1 MTSRVK
7 PHLGPG
13 RFSLTVGPTRFHP
26 GRTRLGSGLMRMLN
40 VMQETMP
47 FFSFSSS
54 FVLCKCFL
62 CFFTFIC
69 CVFSVWVVFS
79 GFVSE
84 KIRKIDSFF
93 CVGAFGCWE
102 ISRGVKR
109 KREIVIFLVV
119 LFLVV
124 IFMSVFCVS
133 SM

>member
-1 MTSRVK
+1 MTSRVQ
-7 PHLGPG
+7 PLLGPG
-13 RFSLTVGPTRFHP
+13 RFSRTTDPTRFRP
-26 GRTRLGSGLMRMLN
+26 GLDRLGSGLMRMLN

-109 KREIVIFLVV
+109 KREIVIFLAV
-119 LFLVV
+119 LFLAV

>member
-1 MTSRVK
+1 MTSRVQ
-7 PHLGPG
+7 PLLGPG
-13 RFSLTVGPTRFHP
+13 RFSRTTGPTRFRP
-26 GRTRLGSGLMRMLN
+26 GLDRLGSGLMRMLN

-47 FFSFSSS
+47 LFSFSSS

-69 CVFSVWVVFS
+69 CVFSFWVVFS

-109 KREIVIFLVV
+109 KGEIVIFL
-119 LFLVV
+119 FV

>member
-1 MTSRVK
+1 
-7 PHLGPG
+7 
-13 RFSLTVGPTRFHP
+13 
-26 GRTRLGSGLMRMLN
+26 
-40 VMQETMP
+40 
-47 FFSFSSS
+47 
-54 FVLCKCFL
+54 
-62 CFFTFIC
+62 
-69 CVFSVWVVFS
+69 VFSVWVVFS

-109 KREIVIFLVV
+109 KREIV